1 MPVEVIWI
9 VDLLIKNKDYL
20 NLNPHYRG
28 AGVHLSYQQITL
40 ITSLFNQN
48 LLTIDTW

>member
-28 AGVHLSYQQITL
+28 AGVHLSYKQI
-40 ITSLFNQN
+40 IPINN
-48 LLTIDTW
+48 LLV